1 MFPAGSAQPYR
12 RDPPARPGARRARPA
27 ACPAHVSRPRY
38 RWVCR
43 PEASCP
49 AGHRSTAA
57 STSSSCYAT
66 AVVPTGPTA
75 PAARCCPPST
85 PPTRAPAP
93 PTDAPDHQAG
103 QPDPAHAPPAPRA
116 TTPPDQAPG
125 NITSYL
131 LRKQRTIQSGASTT
145 NPRTPGL
152 NVYAAGWGLR
162 LEWGPGYGQELH
174 PKGK

>member
-1 MFPAGSAQPYR
+1 
-12 RDPPARPGARRARPA
+12 
-27 ACPAHVSRPRY
+27 
-38 RWVCR
+38 
-43 PEASCP
+43 
-49 AGHRSTAA
+49 
-57 STSSSCYAT
+57 CYAT

-152 NVYAAGWGLR
+152 NVYGEIRTTPSVTRAPAPSPAINTTR
-162 LEWGPGYGQELH
+162 PG
-174 PKGK
+174 